1 MEINYI
7 DEFIKLVE
15 IGNFQEAADKLYV
28 SQSTLSRH
36 IQSLE
41 NDLGVQLFNRTSR
54 KVELNRFGEEFLSYA
69 KQITALKDEYM
80 QSISSQLE
88 LEDHLITLGVIPTM
102 SRYHIT
108 DVLSG
113 FQEENQDY
121 QLKIIEADTAQL
133 KDMLLDGTCDFAF
146 IREYGEQ
153 ESKLQRYPY
162 FSDQLVAIIP
172 QDHPL
177 LSDQDSVSLSQ
188 LKLEPFLLLSEGS
201 LMYSLAFDACKSSGF
216 TPNVVFTGNNAE
228 NIIDLAGHGMGIG
241 LLTRQPLAPLDTSNV
256 RILDVVPQF
265 VTQISLACRSED
277 TLSPSAWTFLKYYK
291 SLGIK

>member
-1 MEINYI
+1 MEIDYI

-15 IGNFQEAADKLYV
+15 IGNFQEAADQLYV

-54 KVELNRFGEEFLSYA
+54 KVELNRYGTEFLAYA
-69 KQITALKDEYM
+69 KQITALKEEYLK
-80 QSISSQLE
+80 SISDE
-88 LEDHLITLGVIPTM
+88 LETEEHLITIGVIPTM
-102 SRYHIT
+102 SQYHIT

-113 FQEENQDY
+113 FEEEYQDY
-121 QLKIIEADTAQL
+121 QLKILEADTAQL
-133 KDMLLDGTCDFAF
+133 KDMLLNGTCDFAF

-153 ESKLQRYPY
+153 EAKLKRYPY
-162 FSDQLVAIIP
+162 FSDQLVAIVP
-172 QDHPL
+172 KDHPL

-216 TPNVVFTGNNAE
+216 TPNVVFTGNHAE

-241 LLTRQPLAPLDTSNV
+241 LLTRQPLTELDTSEV
-256 RILDVVPQF
+256 RLLDIVPQF
-265 VTQISLACRSED
+265 VTQISLACISEEA
-277 TLSPSAWTFLKYYK
+277 LSSSAWTFLNYYK